1 MRQTRTPQLAL
12 GEARIEDI
20 KLDHKSR
27 DDIPAVLLG
36 LQHLYSH
43 EETREK
49 LFSLLEEHIL
59 PGTNRNVGRPGMEL
73 WRILVM
79 GVLKQGLG
87 CDFDRL
93 HELVNQHR
101 TVREFLGH
109 GAFSQDDTY
118 ELQTIID
125 NVYLLTPE
133 LLSEIGQLV
142 VESGHAVARKK
153 PGEPLRGRC
162 DSFVVETDVHYPTD
176 VNLLWDAMRCLLR
189 ELGRAARKH
198 NVGGWRQWRHL
209 TQEVKK
215 CFNKVRSTRRAKSQP
230 DRVEAYIE
238 RCGHLVDRAEESL
251 KELEQAGVAQSSM
264 IQSLIAHARRQI
276 DQVERRLLKGETIA
290 HDEKVF
296 SIFEEHTRWVSKGK
310 AGCAVELGVPVCVVE
325 DQFQFF
331 LHHKIL
337 WEGSDTDIA
346 VSIIERDAGTASRPT
361 GVQLRPWVPQPRE
374 PRRSSTQCSTSMRCR
389 ARVGFQWP
397 SASASKRKHL
407 PRPSARCAR
416 CAAAPPPQ
424 STSDTVAAAPPRSV
438 SASHRRRSPRRAR
451 PPPLHCRV
459 PARSTV
465 ASRTVVS
472 LVLTAAC
479 LPSRRQRL

>member
-1 MRQTRTPQLAL
+1 MRQTRKPQLAL

-49 LFSLLEEHIL
+49 LFSLLDEHIL

-87 CDFDRL
+87 CDFDRV

-133 LLSEIGQLV
+133 LLSEIGRLV
-142 VESGHAVARKK
+142 VDSGHAVAKK
-153 PGEPLRGRC
+153 NPGEPLRGRC

-176 VNLLWDAMRCLLR
+176 VNLLWDAMRCLLG
-189 ELGRAARKH
+189 ELGHAARKH

-209 TQEVKK
+209 SQEVKK
-215 CFNKVRSTRRAKSQP
+215 CFNQVRSTRRAKSQP

-251 KELEQAGVAQSSM
+251 EELEQVGVAQSSM
-264 IQSLIAHARRQI
+264 IQSLIVHARRQI

-325 DQFQFF
+325 DQFQFI

-346 VSIIERDAGTASRPT
+346 VSIINETQALHRDLRVCSFDRGFHSPGNRA
-361 GVQLRPWVPQPRE
+361 QLDA
-374 PRRSSTQCSTSMRCR
+374 MLDLN
-389 ARVGFQWP
+389 A
-397 SASASKRKHL
+397 L
-407 PRPSARCAR
+407 PRKGRLSVAEREREEAQAFAEARRQHPAVESAINNLEHRGLDRVRSHGADGF
-416 CAAAPPPQ
+416 AH
-424 STSDTVAAAPPRSV
+424 TVALSILAANLHRIGLLV
-438 SASHRRRSPRRAR
+438 RRRMREAERRRRRRA
-451 PPPLHCRV
+451 
-459 PARSTV
+459 A
-465 ASRTVVS
+465 
-472 LVLTAAC
+472 
-479 LPSRRQRL
+479 